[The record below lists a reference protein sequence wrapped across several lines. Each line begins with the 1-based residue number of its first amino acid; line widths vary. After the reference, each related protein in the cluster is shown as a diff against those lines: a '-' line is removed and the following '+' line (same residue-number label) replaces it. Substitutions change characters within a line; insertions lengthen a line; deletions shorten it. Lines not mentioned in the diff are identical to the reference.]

1 MRAHITR
8 YALRS
13 TCSRCSTGAD
23 NMVKTT
29 LNRGVDVDTPTKAQI
44 SRVYQTNGGDR
55 VHGAA
60 TLTARAFNMCASSG
74 ARDVR
79 KYDCQIR
86 DGLARRRNAG
96 TCSTFGEA
104 LAEKMCFSFSG
115 KRMRRGRTVLRI
127 ANSARYARER
137 VLHAND
143 SVFRARYV
151 RERQG
156 DPCCVLQTRR
166 ALRQA
171 TRDAPDRLR
180 RRPRDGARPRELR
193 EASSHGQRPGCL
205 TTYLVY
211 LLAGPFLV
219 SRLDRWLYGLLV

>member
-96 TCSTFGEA
+96 TCLPQERWYLFYFRRSFGREDVLFILRKKNETRTYRTAYRKLGA
-104 LAEKMCFSFSG
+104 LCT
-115 KRMRRGRTVLRI
+115 RTRL
-127 ANSARYARER
+127 ARER
-137 VLHAND
+137 
-143 SVFRARYV
+143 FRISSAVCTRTAR
-151 RERQG
+151 
-156 DPCCVLQTRR
+156 
-166 ALRQA
+166 
-171 TRDAPDRLR
+171 
-180 RRPRDGARPRELR
+180 
-193 EASSHGQRPGCL
+193 
-205 TTYLVY
+205 
-211 LLAGPFLV
+211 
-219 SRLDRWLYGLLV
+219 